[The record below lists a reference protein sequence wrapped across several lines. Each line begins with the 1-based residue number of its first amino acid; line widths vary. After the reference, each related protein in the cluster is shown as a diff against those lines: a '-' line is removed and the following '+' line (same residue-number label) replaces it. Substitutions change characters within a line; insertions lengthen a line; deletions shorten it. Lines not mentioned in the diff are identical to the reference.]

1 MAHCTTVLLDTADC
15 IDIWISVMTDDHG
28 MNKNMRMH
36 LESHLKISW
45 KEKIISS
52 QTSSPCSEKIGA
64 NVQKQNL
71 AKSDLVFFF
80 QNI

>member
-36 LESHLKISW
+36 LESHNLLF
-45 KEKIISS
+45 
-52 QTSSPCSEKIGA
+52 T
-64 NVQKQNL
+64 QKQ
-71 AKSDLVFFF
+71 
-80 QNI
+80 I